1 MDALG
6 INLGF
11 FIAQIVNFL
20 IVFLLLWKG
29 VWPKVTKMLDER
41 AERIAQGLEDA
52 RAAEEKL
59 ANAEREREEVLHKAR
74 AEGQKFIEEARQ
86 RAEEQAK
93 QILAEAR
100 ADADRVRAQAREQA
114 EEERNRILT
123 EAREDIV
130 ALAMAAAER
139 LVGVSLDEAK
149 QREII
154 HDFFTS
160 VPPEVKGLGA
170 EVTVISAVPLTEEE
184 KAQIQKAIGA
194 EAVEYQVDPSIL
206 GGLVLRAG
214 DKVVDASARGDLTAL
229 AQQLQ

>member
-59 ANAEREREEVLHKAR
+59 ANAEREREEVLRQAR
-74 AEGQKFIEEARQ
+74 AEGQKYIEEARQ

-100 ADADRVRAQAREQA
+100 AEAEKIRTQAREQA
-114 EEERNRILT
+114 EEERNRILA
-123 EAREDIV
+123 EARDDIV

-139 LVGVSLDEAK
+139 LVSVSLDEAK
-149 QREII
+149 QREIVNA
-154 HDFFTS
+154 FFTAA
-160 VPPEVKGLGA
+160 PPEAKGLGGQ
-170 EVTVISAVPLTEEE
+170 VTVISAVPLTDEE
-184 KAQIQKAIGA
+184 KARLQQAIGA
-194 EAVEYQVDPSIL
+194 ESVTYQVDPSIL
-206 GGLVLRAG
+206 GGLILRAG
-214 DKVVDASARGDLTAL
+214 DKVVDASVRGDLLAL

>member
-1 MDALG
+1 VDALG

-52 RAAEEKL
+52 HAAEEKL
-59 ANAEREREEVLHKAR
+59 ANAEREREELLHQAR

-100 ADADRVRAQAREQA
+100 AEADKIRAQAHEQA
-114 EEERNRILT
+114 EEERNRILS

-130 ALAMAAAER
+130 ALAMAAADR
-139 LVGVSLDEAK
+139 LVGVTLDEAK
-149 QREII
+149 QRAII
-154 HDFFTS
+154 NEFFTA
-160 VPPEVKGLGA
+160 VPPEAKGLGDH
-170 EVTVISAVPLTEEE
+170 VTVISAVPLTDEE
-184 KAQIQKAIGA
+184 KSQIQKTLGA
-194 EAVEYQVDPSIL
+194 KDVAYQVDPSIL
-206 GGLVLRAG
+206 GGLILRAG
-214 DKVVDASARGDLTAL
+214 DKVVDASVRGDLLAL